1 MNNINNHATPEFE
14 ELLKIM
20 HRLRQ
25 ECPWDRKQTIHT
37 LRKLTIEETY
47 ELADAISSEDW
58 QGIKEELGD
67 LLLHIVFYA
76 ELGMEKNAF
85 TLQDLIQNLN
95 EKLIRRHPHIYGDTR
110 LENEEEVK
118 KNWERIKINEGKKS
132 VLSGVPQS
140 LPALLKAQ
148 RIQEKV
154 RSIGF
159 DWDHVEQVWD
169 KCLEEIEELQ
179 EAIVR
184 NTPADIEDEFG
195 DVLFALVNYSRFINV
210 DPEAALAK
218 ANKKFSERFMW
229 MENYA
234 SEQGMDMHNMN
245 LEALDKIW
253 DLAKQHTK

>member
-110 LENEEEVK
+110 VENEEEVK

-169 KCLEEIEELQ
+169 KCLEEMNELREAVVSDKQ
-179 EAIVR
+179 E
-184 NTPADIEDEFG
+184 DIEDEFG

-234 SEQGMDMHNMN
+234 SGQGMDMHNMN